1 MKTLS
6 IVALTIGMINAA
18 DAHCY
23 SRWYYPYPQK
33 CGGVYSRQSNRPPI
47 VRSVNFSP
55 PLPPDP
61 SDIPLPDL
69 SADWGGTLDTQLE
82 LQLRLRALGYQSDR

>member
-1 MKTLS
+1 MRAIS
-6 IVALTIGMINAA
+6 IVALTVGMINAA

-33 CGGVYSRQSNRPPI
+33 CGGVYSRANNRSP
-47 VRSVNFSP
+47 VVHRVNFNP

-61 SDIPLPDL
+61 SDIPLPNL
-69 SADWGGTLDTQLE
+69 SADFGSALDTQLE

>member
-6 IVALTIGMINAA
+6 VVALTIGMINAA

-33 CGGVYSRQSNRPPI
+33 CGGVYSRQSNRSPI
-47 VRSVNFSP
+47 VRSVNFNP

-69 SADWGGTLDTQLE
+69 SANWGGTLDTQLE
-82 LQLRLRALGYQSDR
+82 LQLRLRALGYQTDR

>member
-1 MKTLS
+1 MKTIS

-47 VRSVNFSP
+47 IHRVDFSP
-55 PLPPDP
+55 PLPPDNF
-61 SDIPLPDL
+61 DIPLPDL
-69 SADWGGTLDTQLE
+69 SANWGGTLDTQLE
-82 LQLRLRALGYQSDR
+82 LQLRLRALGYQTDR